1 MITYLQG
8 GLGNQMFQYA
18 AGLGVAERLKEPLFI
33 NNRFYDQHKHRQY
46 ELGVFPI
53 SSTITTDVTEPIEEK
68 DFKFQE
74 ISQSGTMVGY
84 WQSEK
89 YFQHISD
96 KIRDEFKLPKH
107 DIDSDMVAVSVR
119 RGDYLAL
126 GDVFHNLDEEY
137 YSDAR
142 EVFPDATFVV
152 FSDDP
157 DWCEQNLEWAD
168 LVVKGNPAIVDLAL
182 LASFKNHIIANS
194 SFAWWGAWLAD
205 GDTVVA
211 PRDWFTNG
219 LDTTDLIPDRWIRI

>member
-142 EVFPDATFVV
+142 EIFPDATFVV

>member
-33 NNRFYDQHKHRQY
+33 NNSFYDQHKHRQY

-53 SSTITTDVTEPIEEK
+53 SSTITTKVIEPIEEK

-96 KIRDEFKLPKH
+96 KVKNEFKLPKH

-142 EVFPDATFVV
+142 EIFPDATFVV

-157 DWCEQNLEWAD
+157 HWCEQNLEWAD
-168 LVVKGNPAIVDLAL
+168 LVVKGNSAIVDLAL

>member
-68 DFKFQE
+68 DFKYQE

-126 GDVFHNLDEEY
+126 GDVFHNLGE
-137 YSDAR
+137 
-142 EVFPDATFVV
+142 
-152 FSDDP
+152 
-157 DWCEQNLEWAD
+157 
-168 LVVKGNPAIVDLAL
+168 
-182 LASFKNHIIANS
+182 
-194 SFAWWGAWLAD
+194 
-205 GDTVVA
+205 
-211 PRDWFTNG
+211 
-219 LDTTDLIPDRWIRI
+219 